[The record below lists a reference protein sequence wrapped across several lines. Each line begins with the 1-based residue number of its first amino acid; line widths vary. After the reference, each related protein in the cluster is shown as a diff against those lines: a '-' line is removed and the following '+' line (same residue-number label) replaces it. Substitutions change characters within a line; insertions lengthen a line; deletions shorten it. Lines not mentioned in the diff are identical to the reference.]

1 MSKSGS
7 RSVPFL
13 ALLVLALL
21 AAGAWLGLR
30 GQDERPSERRAL
42 DRPTA
47 LERGN
52 APEPL
57 VAPPSAT
64 EVARRDAASA
74 EESAAAQS
82 AAKWIVRGHAQ
93 SADQKALE
101 GVLVELSLHVGD
113 PDRSAALQ
121 RLEVAS
127 DGEGAFAWELD
138 AFPRGATTLRF
149 HAQKDGWFAYVGER
163 EVSATAA
170 LAPLVVKL
178 YPLDVI
184 VRGLVRNESGAPLAG
199 AEVRAQGDRVEAN
212 RDGRYELRTSSAL
225 RELWIDA
232 SAPRHASAREIVKA
246 SGPGASI
253 ELDFTLATAF
263 QIRGRVLDEAGQP
276 VAGARVTTF
285 FTLSHAVESDADGRY
300 ELDRLDPKRE
310 SHALFARKDGYV
322 EGRAEVKPKGTAA
335 IEQDLVLKRGT
346 CVEGVVV
353 DEQERPVEGAALYIG
368 FSPAAYNRLDARSD
382 EHGKFVFPAVAAGS
396 QTIVAQHARFAPLR
410 LVFELAAGT
419 ERYELRLALKR
430 AHFAGGVVRD
440 DAGRAVAD
448 LRVAG
453 QVGGEYIDARTT
465 TDAAGRF
472 RIDGL
477 PAERVSLEFYS
488 RGIVRKEVPLLVLDR
503 EDQEFSVQRA
513 GKVAGRVVDAQTG
526 LGLDDFTI
534 RFVSPTLS
542 DGEPTAGG
550 YSATWAR
557 EGKRFTR
564 TDGNWDSGDESLA
577 PGGFLGI
584 EARAPG
590 RALAR
595 VSRVVVEAEPAR
607 DAVMLRLG
615 AGGMIRGRVLAAD
628 GTPADDVKLTWR
640 FAASEPGLY
649 YHEEPHE
656 YGVVF
661 SDAEGRFA
669 LSDVPPGASVLSV
682 AAPKRPPFDDG
693 PFEVAAGATV
703 EREIRLGAGFALR
716 GRVQDAAGRAVAGAL
731 VRVTA
736 LASAGTRFAE
746 ECRTDAQGAFH
757 FEELGAGRYDVAWI
771 EQRQRVE
778 AVRVTRRIDLQPNA
792 PVDVLLKPEGTAVL
806 HGSLRC
812 AVDLPPVVAVSV
824 LYAGS
829 ENQSDER
836 PQHFGALAEKGQF
849 TIEGL
854 RPGPYVLNAFFQRG
868 NEIWQGAK
876 RLELGPGESSGIEL
890 EMQR

>member
-21 AAGAWLGLR
+21 AGGAWLALR
-30 GQDERPSERRAL
+30 GEDSRPSDVREL
-42 DRPTA
+42 DRAGA
-47 LERGN
+47 LEVTRS
-52 APEPL
+52 AEPL
-57 VAPPSAT
+57 QAPSST
-64 EVARRDAASA
+64 DVARRDAANV
-74 EESAAAQS
+74 ESRAAVPS
-82 AAKWIVRGHAQ
+82 AAKWIVRGRAQ
-93 SADQKALE
+93 SADQRALE
-101 GVLVELSLHVGD
+101 GVLVELSLHAGD
-113 PDRSAALQ
+113 PDRGAALQ
-121 RLEVAS
+121 RQEIAS
-127 DGEGAFAWELD
+127 DAEGAFAWELD

-149 HAQKDGWFAYVGER
+149 HAKKDGWFAYVGER
-163 EVSATAA
+163 EVSSATA

-184 VRGLVRNESGAPLAG
+184 VRGVVRSESGESLAG

-225 RELWIDA
+225 REIWIDA

-246 SGPGASI
+246 NGPGASI
-253 ELDFTLATAF
+253 ELDFKLAVAF

-285 FTLSHAVESDADGRY
+285 FTMSHAVLSDAEGRY

-310 SHALFARKDGYV
+310 SHSLFARKDGYV
-322 EGRAEVKPKGTAA
+322 EGRAEVKPRGTAP

-346 CVEGVVV
+346 RVEGVVV

-382 EHGKFVFPAVAAGS
+382 EQGKFVFPAVDAGS

-410 LVFELAAGT
+410 LVFELGAGSA
-419 ERYELRLALKR
+419 RYELRLALKR

-440 DAGRAVAD
+440 EAGQPVAN
-448 LRVAG
+448 LRVSG
-453 QVGGEYIDARTT
+453 QVGGEYIEARAT
-465 TDAAGRF
+465 TDETGRF
-472 RIDGL
+472 RIEGL
-477 PAERVSLEFYS
+477 PAERVSLEFY
-488 RGIVRKEVPLLVLDR
+488 GTAIVRKEVPLLVLDR
-503 EDQEFSVQRA
+503 EDQEFVVQRA
-513 GKVAGRVVDAQTG
+513 GKIAGRVVDAQTG

-534 RFVSPTLS
+534 RFISPTL
-542 DGEPTAGG
+542 GEGEQMAGG

-564 TDGNWDSGDESLA
+564 TDGYWDSEGEELPPGRFLA
-577 PGGFLGI
+577 I

-595 VSRVVVEAEPAR
+595 AARVAVEAAPAR
-607 DAVMLRLG
+607 DAVVLRLG
-615 AGGMIRGRVLAAD
+615 AGGAIRGRVLAAE
-628 GTPADDVKLTWR
+628 GAPVAGVKLTWR
-640 FAASEPGLY
+640 VAGSEPSFY
-649 YHEEPHE
+649 YNDEPHE

-661 SDAEGRFA
+661 SDADGRFA

-703 EREIRLGAGFALR
+703 EREIRMAVGLALR
-716 GRVQDAAGRAVAGAL
+716 VRVQDAAGRGVAGAL

-746 ECRTDAQGAFH
+746 EGRTDAEGEFR

-771 EQRQRVE
+771 EQRERVE
-778 AVRVTRRIDLQPNA
+778 AVRVTRRIEISASTPA
-792 PVDVLLKPEGTAVL
+792 EVLLKPEGTAVL

-812 AVDLPPVVAVSV
+812 AVDLPALVSV
-824 LYAGS
+824 NVIYAGS
-829 ENQSDER
+829 ENQSDDA

-849 TIEGL
+849 TIDGL
-854 RPGPYVLNAFFQRG
+854 RPGPYLLNAFFQSG

-876 RLELGPGESSGIEL
+876 RIELGPGETSGIEL

>member
-1 MSKSGS
+1 MSKPGS

-21 AAGAWLGLR
+21 AGGAWLALR
-30 GQDERPSERRAL
+30 GEDSRPSGAREL
-42 DRPTA
+42 DQAGA
-47 LERGN
+47 LEVTRS
-52 APEPL
+52 AEPL
-57 VAPPSAT
+57 QAPSST
-64 EVARRDAASA
+64 DVARRDAANVES
-74 EESAAAQS
+74 SAAVPS
-82 AAKWIVRGHAQ
+82 AAKWVVRGRAQ

-101 GVLVELSLHVGD
+101 GVLVELSLHAGD

-121 RLEVAS
+121 RLEIAS
-127 DGEGAFAWELD
+127 DAEGAFAWELD

-149 HAQKDGWFAYVGER
+149 HAKKDGWFAYVGER
-163 EVSATAA
+163 EVSATAE
-170 LAPLVVKL
+170 LAPLVVKV

-184 VRGLVRNESGAPLAG
+184 VRGVVRSESGEALAA

-232 SAPRHASAREIVKA
+232 SSPLHASAREIVKA

-253 ELDFTLATAF
+253 ELDFTLTMAF

-276 VAGARVTTF
+276 IVGARVTTF
-285 FTLSHAVESDADGRY
+285 FTMSHVVESDAMGRY

-310 SHALFARKDGYV
+310 SHSLFARKDGYV
-322 EGRAEVKPKGTAA
+322 EGRAEVKPRGTAA

-346 CVEGVVV
+346 RVEGVVV
-353 DEQERPVEGAALYIG
+353 DARERPVEGVALYIG
-368 FSPAAYNRLDARSD
+368 FSPSAYNRLDARSD
-382 EHGKFVFPAVAAGS
+382 VEGKFVFPAVDSGS
-396 QTIVAQHARFAPLR
+396 QTLVAQRTGFAPLR
-410 LVFELAAGT
+410 KVFELGKGPA
-419 ERYELRLALKR
+419 RFELRLVLES

-440 DAGRAVAD
+440 EAGQPVAN

-453 QVGGEYIDARTT
+453 QVGGEYIDARAS

-472 RIDGL
+472 RIEGL
-477 PAERVSLEFYS
+477 PAEGVSLEFY
-488 RGIVRKEVPLLVLDR
+488 GEAIVRKEVPLLVLDR
-503 EDQEFSVQRA
+503 DDQEFSVQRA

-542 DGEPTAGG
+542 EGEQTASG

-564 TDGNWDSGDESLA
+564 TDGYWDSEGEELPPGTFLA
-577 PGGFLGI
+577 I

-595 VSRVVVEAEPAR
+595 AARVAVEAAPAR
-607 DAVMLRLG
+607 DAVVLRLG
-615 AGGMIRGRVLAAD
+615 AGGAIRGRVLATEGAPIA
-628 GTPADDVKLTWR
+628 GVKLTWR
-640 FAASEPGLY
+640 AAGTEPGLY
-649 YHEEPHE
+649 YNDEPHE
-656 YGVVF
+656 FGVVF
-661 SDAEGRFA
+661 TDADGRFA
-669 LSDVPPGASVLSV
+669 LSEVPPGASLLSV

-693 PFEVAAGATV
+693 PFEVAVGATV
-703 EREIRLGAGFALR
+703 EREIRLAAALALR
-716 GRVQDAAGRAVAGAL
+716 VRVQDSAGRAVAGAL
-731 VRVTA
+731 VRATA
-736 LASAGTRFAE
+736 LASAGTRFSE
-746 ECRTDAQGAFH
+746 EGRTDAQGEFL

-771 EQRQRVE
+771 DKRERIE
-778 AVRVTRRIDLQPNA
+778 AVRVTRRIALVPNA
-792 PVDVLLKPEGTAVL
+792 PAEVLLKPEGTAVL

-812 AVDLPPVVAVSV
+812 AVDLPAVVSVNV

-829 ENQSDER
+829 ENQSDDA

-854 RPGPYVLNAFFQRG
+854 RPGPYLLNAFFQSG
-868 NEIWQGAK
+868 NEMWHGAK
-876 RLELGPGESSGIEL
+876 RIELGPGETSGIEL